1 MGRNDM
7 TAKNLLGLYILLAF
21 AISWVLWAYLV
32 ITSKPGSFMEG
43 GPSPS
48 FLVLAVLGGFGPS
61 VAGMI
66 CARII
71 NGKGGAG
78 RLLSSLILW
87 RFKAVWYVISLLLV
101 PCLHL
106 LRFVIFAAAG
116 KSLSLDGVSGR
127 LALGL
132 MWPVFASLGEE
143 FGWRQTAL
151 PEAQSRFGPVSASL
165 LVGFL
170 WGMWHLPTDYIGAG
184 HYGIIFIP
192 YFILV
197 GPLLLMPYSILM
209 TWVYNRTKG
218 SMPLIFLF
226 HYSITFSAI
235 VLSAQSMS
243 IKESFSDAVL
253 SAGLAWI
260 AAAFVLIGTKG
271 TLGETENG
279 HGSKRY

>member
-1 MGRNDM
+1 MGLER
-7 TAKNLLGLYILLAF
+7 KPEKHSIGLYALLAF

-32 ITSKPGSFMEG
+32 ITSRPGSFMEE

-48 FLVLAVLGGFGPS
+48 FLVLAILGGFGPS
-61 VAGMI
+61 LAGMI
-66 CARII
+66 CVRIVK
-71 NGKGGAG
+71 GKGGVG
-78 RLLSSLILW
+78 KLLSSLKLW
-87 RFKAVWYVISLLLV
+87 RVKAVWYVISLLLV

-106 LRFVIFAAAG
+106 LRFAIFSAAG
-116 KSLSLDGVSGR
+116 KPLSLDGVSGR

-132 MWPVFASLGEE
+132 IWPVFASLGEE
-143 FGWRQTAL
+143 FGWRGTAL

-170 WGMWHLPTDYIGAG
+170 WGMWHLPTDYIGVG

-192 YFILV
+192 YFFLM

-218 SMPLIFLF
+218 SMLLIFLF

-243 IKESFSDAVL
+243 MKESFSDAVL

-271 TLGETENG
+271 TLG
-279 HGSKRY
+279 KRQEDRG